1 MFHLFVAQVLYRH
14 EEGEAGIE
22 VSWSSQ
28 SMPLQAVPSSSFF
41 RPLPLSK
48 ASYPLTMVPAMTQP
62 PPPRLGR
69 ALALPPQASR
79 PISRYSIRKGGAS
92 IRDKTIKRGPSS
104 HQPVR
109 AEVCIL
115 RWKREMS
122 SAT

>member
-41 RPLPLSK
+41 RPLPLSN

-62 PPPRLGR
+62 PSTAVGPGTSAASADVTDNFTVLG
-69 ALALPPQASR
+69 Q
-79 PISRYSIRKGGAS
+79 
-92 IRDKTIKRGPSS
+92 KRG
-104 HQPVR
+104 R
-109 AEVCIL
+109 EYL
-115 RWKREMS
+115 R
-122 SAT
+122 